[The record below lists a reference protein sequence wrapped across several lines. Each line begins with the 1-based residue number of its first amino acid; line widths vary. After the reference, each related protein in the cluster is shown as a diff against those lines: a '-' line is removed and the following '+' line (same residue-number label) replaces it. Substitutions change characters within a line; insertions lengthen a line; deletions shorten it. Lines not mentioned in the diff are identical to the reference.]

1 MTGARTRRTTRSQ
14 GEILPNMII
23 TIIDRHMPITLVT
36 RTRELAFLTLMSE
49 VELEEEGEEAELDV
63 GKADDRGKA

>member
-1 MTGARTRRTTRSQ
+1 
-14 GEILPNMII
+14 
-23 TIIDRHMPITLVT
+23 MPITLVT

-63 GKADDRGKA
+63 GKIDDTGKA

>member
-1 MTGARTRRTTRSQ
+1 
-14 GEILPNMII
+14 MII

-63 GKADDRGKA
+63 GKTDDRGKVWIFGVWCFVHACTPSQI